1 MRNIVIGIFKS
12 LIISMNLGSF
22 SAPSSTVMKTTF
34 CEVGRC
40 AKTGTVPVAESL
52 TGLSAG
58 GFGGAGSG
66 VRLHFFQA
74 VALGALLGAGWREVG
89 AGPVALPPPAPQPPA
104 AMAATTAPVGN
115 L

>member
-1 MRNIVIGIFKS
+1 
-12 LIISMNLGSF
+12 
-22 SAPSSTVMKTTF
+22 MKTTF

-40 AKTGTVPVAESL
+40 AKTGTVPVVESL

-66 VRLHFFQA
+66 VRLHFLQT
-74 VALGALLGAGWREVG
+74 VALGALLGAGWREVA
-89 AGPVALPPPAPQPPA
+89 AGPVALPPPAPQPPV
-104 AMAATTAPVGN
+104 AMAATIAPVSN